1 MVETARKLA
10 AVKERAH
17 KAAEAVKQR
26 KKDTERRD
34 VTNKLASLEEKP
46 IAKPPVS
53 A

>member
-1 MVETARKLA
+1 MLA

-34 VTNKLASLEEKP
+34 VTNKLASLEE
-46 IAKPPVS
+46 
-53 A
+53 